1 MKLKIIKTETE
12 NVRALER
19 IAVLMDKPRRTR
31 DETNELELLS
41 LLVENFERT
50 AYPMGEVDAV
60 EMVKFVMEQR
70 SLTRKD
76 LEKELSSKSRVSDF
90 LNRKRPLSANA
101 MRHLHK
107 NWKIPAEALLS

>member
-1 MKLKIIKTETE
+1 MKLKIIKTEAE
-12 NVRALER
+12 NIRALKR
-19 IAVLMDKPRRTR
+19 IAVLMDKPCQTQ
-31 DETNELELLS
+31 DEVNELELLS
-41 LLVENFERT
+41 LLVENFENT

-76 LEKELSSKSRVSDF
+76 LEKELSGKSRVSDF
-90 LNRKRPLSANA
+90 LNRKRSLSAKS
-101 MRHLHK
+101 MRQLHK